1 LDDPLSMQILSD
13 PLATMLVAGI
23 FSSLVEHAGDPFVIA
38 AVLGIVAGLV
48 CVFVQSLSEA
58 GLLAVSK
65 VRLRSLA
72 DEGNVKARIV
82 QRLTS
87 ESDDYLG
94 ALIVAN
100 TLCIMLVSHLTT
112 RLVVHV
118 SGTGGADEWLPIAS
132 IGMLLFIL
140 IFCELTPKSFAKQR
154 STGSALLVARPV
166 EILTIVSRPL
176 IRGLSVV
183 ARAIIRLLGG
193 QTERRGYHVTEDDI
207 MAAAEVGEEEGTV
220 EPSERRMIERILGF
234 GTKTAREIMIPRI
247 DVVAVSEEAT
257 ADDVLDIAEEK
268 GFSRIPVY
276 RETIDNITGIVYVN
290 DILAG
295 YANGNG
301 ETDLRDIL
309 REAIHVP
316 ETKKLDELFAE
327 LQQQKVHI
335 AIVLDEYGG
344 TEGLLTIEDIL
355 EELVGEIEDEHDAE
369 GFVLQRLSET
379 EALIDPGIS
388 IADASEMLGIEIP
401 EGDYETV
408 GGFVL
413 ERAGKLPE
421 VGERVRA
428 DGLEMVVEN
437 RDGPRITLVRVVK
450 QLHSGASENGEE

>member
-1 LDDPLSMQILSD
+1 LDDPLSTHILGDWLLSM
-13 PLATMLVAGI
+13 PVAGM
-23 FSSLVEHAGDPFVIA
+23 LAGLTEYLGDPFVIA

-72 DEGNVKARIV
+72 DEGNEKARLV
-82 QRLTS
+82 QRLTH

-118 SGTGGADEWLPIAS
+118 SGTGGAEGWLPIVS
-132 IGMLLFIL
+132 IGMLVFIL
-140 IFCELTPKSFAKQR
+140 VFCELTPKSFAKER
-154 STGSALLVARPV
+154 STRSALLMARPV
-166 EILTIVSRPL
+166 QLLTIVSRPL
-176 IRGLSVV
+176 IRALTVV
-183 ARAIIRLLGG
+183 ASGIIRLFGG
-193 QTERRGYHVTEDDI
+193 ETTRRGYHVTEDDI

-220 EPSERRMIERILGF
+220 EPGERRMIERIIGF

-247 DVVAVSEEAT
+247 DMVVVTEDAT
-257 ADDVLDIAEEK
+257 ADDVLDIAEER

-290 DILAG
+290 DILAAV
-295 YANGNG
+295 ANGNG
-301 ETDLRDIL
+301 TVDIRDIL
-309 REAIHVP
+309 REPIHVP

-327 LQQQKVHI
+327 LQRQRVHL

-344 TEGLLTIEDIL
+344 TEGLVTIEDIL
-355 EELVGEIEDEHDAE
+355 EELVGEIQDEHDAE
-369 GFVLQRLSET
+369 EFVLRRLSET
-379 EALIDPGIS
+379 EALIDPGVS
-388 IADASEMLGIEIP
+388 VADASEMLGIEIP
-401 EGDYETV
+401 EGDYETL

-413 ERAGKLPE
+413 ARAGHLPE

-428 DGLEMVVEN
+428 DGLEMVAEE
-437 RDGPRITLVRVVK
+437 RDGPRLTLVRVVK
-450 QLHSGASENGEE
+450 QPHGPGSENNEE